1 MKAVFTTK
9 VDPTYDDLPEER
21 YHFPRMYLR
30 AASSIVGDWI
40 VYYEPSRTT
49 ADRRSRGGRQAYFAT
64 ARVDSIEPDPTLPD
78 HFYAFVSEYLEFH
91 RAVPFRE
98 GEHYYESGL
107 RKEDGSTNKG
117 AFGRSVRGISDEE
130 YDLILSAGF
139 SELIGASEVAP
150 ASVPGLAEEQETF
163 RRPLVEQLVTR
174 PFRDSAF
181 AEGVKSAYDDT
192 CAFTGLKIVNG
203 GGRPEVQ
210 AAHIR
215 AVADDGPD
223 SVRNGLALSGTIH
236 WMFDRGLLALDDDLT
251 ILRAKGHVP
260 DAVDRLIN
268 RSGRLRAPARAEFRP
283 HPRFLRYHRE
293 SVFKG

>member
-9 VDPTYDDLPEER
+9 VDPAYDDLPEHR
-21 YHFPRMYLR
+21 YHFPRTYLR
-30 AASSIVGDWI
+30 QADAAVGDWI
-40 VYYEPSRTT
+40 VYYEPRRTSS
-49 ADRRSRGGRQAYFAT
+49 DDSSRGGRQAYFAT
-64 ARVDSIEPDPTLPD
+64 ARVDSIEPDPTLPN

-91 RAVPFRE
+91 RAVPFKD
-98 GEHYYESGL
+98 GEHFYESGL
-107 RKEDGSTNKG
+107 RKADGRVNMGTFRR
-117 AFGRSVRGISDEE
+117 AVRTISDRDYE
-130 YDLILSAGF
+130 LILSAGF
-139 SELIGASEVAP
+139 AELIGKPDTFSG
-150 ASVPGLAEEQETF
+150 SVPGLAEDQEIF
-163 RRPLVEQLVTR
+163 RRPLVERLVTR

-215 AVADDGPD
+215 GVAEDGPD

-236 WMFDRGLLALDDDLT
+236 WMFDRGLLSLDDDLT
-251 ILRAKGHVP
+251 ILKAKGHVP
-260 DAVDRLIN
+260 EPVVRLIN
-268 RSGRLRAPARAEFRP
+268 RNGRLCAPNRPEMRP

-293 SVFKG
+293 NVFKG